1 MSENTARRKFL
12 GEYADGQSTANTG
25 QSLLEHDGDELIIRS
40 LETNE
45 ERQRWQF
52 QEVEIEVGPGISV
65 LRHKVLTGQQFIC
78 HDPEMPHIFK
88 KQNPALTH
96 GFHLKQTHLAIGLV
110 IVFFGL
116 VALIWLSANT
126 AAQFVA
132 LRVPA
137 QWEQSLSS
145 KLNEYVTKSSCE
157 SVEANR
163 VVGKILARL
172 VGQRQLQFD
181 VKIKISNSPDVNAF
195 ALPGGV
201 ILLNRGFLQQVN
213 SPEEV
218 AAVLAH
224 EIQHVEQR
232 HVMSTVIRASFIA
245 MVWSVI
251 FGDMS
256 SFIMVDP
263 GLIHSLATTS
273 FSRQQEASADLG
285 GLKMLDEAGIS
296 RQGFKDF
303 FLKISKSIEGKGS
316 DWATLINSH
325 PSSSTRMKMIG
336 SEPFRES
343 RPKIAEEGE
352 FAALKNPCN
361 LKI

>member
-1 MSENTARRKFL
+1 MSENTTRRKFI
-12 GEYADGQSTANTG
+12 GEYADGQTTANTG
-25 QSLLEHDGDELIIRS
+25 QSLLEHVGDELIIRC

-45 ERQRWQF
+45 ERQRWRF
-52 QEVEIEVGPGISV
+52 QDVEIEVGHGISV
-65 LRHKVLTGQQFIC
+65 LRHKILTGQQFIC
-78 HDPEMPHIFK
+78 HDLELPLIFK
-88 KQNPALTH
+88 KQRPTFTR
-96 GFHLKQTHLAIGLV
+96 GSRLKQTHLAMGLV
-110 IVFFGL
+110 VIFFGL
-116 VALIWLSANT
+116 VALIWLSANS

-145 KLNEYVTKSSCE
+145 KLNEYVTKSSCD

-163 VVGKILARL
+163 VIDKILERL
-172 VGQRQLQFD
+172 VGERQLQFD

-213 SPEEV
+213 SPEEI

-263 GLIHSLATTS
+263 GLIHTLATTS

-285 GLKMLDEAGIS
+285 GLEMLDDAGIS
-296 RQGFKDF
+296 RQGLKDF
-303 FLKISKSIEGKGS
+303 FVKMSKSIEGKSS
-316 DWATLINSH
+316 DWTTLISSH

-336 SEPFRES
+336 SEPFRDS
-343 RPKIAEEGE
+343 TPKIIDDGE
-352 FAALKNPCN
+352 FGALKNPCN